1 MPKASSLIP
10 AKMGIPVFG
19 TNLMPY
25 FIAKEKGFYSE
36 EGLRVEFVLM
46 PQSAAMGATVSGEL
60 EFNGFASSSIAA
72 AMQGM
77 PIKVVLVLSR
87 KPKYW
92 IFSRPEI
99 RSMAD
104 LAGHTLAVGSR
115 GGSQHVQTLFLLNKF
130 GLTGKVFVMPM
141 VALAARSIVESLFS
155 NQIDAGYAGDST
167 YFELKGKGFLELV
180 NYADHLEEVSAGVGT
195 SQRMIESKPQIV
207 QSFVNASYRGMLFF
221 KENREESIRV
231 MARYM
236 NLNRRAAARTY
247 DLVIDTFGGDGTITY
262 EAVKRQLQARKD
274 ILHLTA
280 PVPTYEELF
289 DDRFARNL
297 SKQIGGGIAR

>member
-1 MPKASSLIP
+1 
-10 AKMGIPVFG
+10 MGIPVIG
-19 TNLMPY
+19 INLMPY

-36 EGLRVEFVLM
+36 EGLSVDFVLM
-46 PQSAAMGATVSGEL
+46 PQSTALAGTVSGEL
-60 EFNGFASSSIAA
+60 EFNGFPSSSVAA

-99 RSMAD
+99 RSILH
-104 LAGHTLAVGSR
+104 LAGRTLAVGSR
-115 GGSQHVQTLFLLNKF
+115 GGSQHVLTLLLLNKF

-141 VALAARSIVESLFS
+141 AALAAQSIVQSLFS

-167 YFELKGKGFLELV
+167 YFELKDKGFSELV

-195 SQRMIESKPQIV
+195 SQRMIESKPQLV

-221 KENREESIRV
+221 KANREESISV

-236 NLNRRAAARTY
+236 NLNRTTAARLY
-247 DLVIDTFGGDGTITY
+247 DLVIDTFGTDATTTY
-262 EAVKRQLQARKD
+262 EAVKRQLQARKE
-274 ILHLTA
+274 ILNLTA
-280 PVPTYEELF
+280 TVPTYEQLF
-289 DDRFARNL
+289 DDRFARQMP
-297 SKQIGGGIAR
+297 KTRGGLVH